1 MIIGIICFIMSIAGI
16 IGFYNEIYVLTYIAL
31 IFNILEV
38 IVGVFTNQLKRILTF
53 LLGGIIGWIITG
65 KFWLGLAIG
74 LCFENIILFASG
86 IILMIITTIATK
98 NKES

>member
-38 IVGVFTNQLKRILTF
+38 IVGVFTNQLKSILTF

-65 KFWLGLAIG
+65 KFLLGLAIG